1 MATLTIRNLDE
12 NLKQKLREQAG
23 SRGVSM
29 EQQARSLL
37 ARNAVRPREKSKH
50 PPTVEEILDFGRR
63 LGKVDFDQ
71 KSLTDD
77 LWSFAEDD

>member
-1 MATLTIRNLDE
+1 MGTLTIRNLDE

-37 ARNAVRPREKSKH
+37 ARNVVRPREKSKH
-50 PPTVEEILDFGRR
+50 PLTVEEILDFGRR
-63 LGKVDFDQ
+63 LGKADFDQ